1 MAKTEFE
8 VFAQKLA
15 TYFQGTL
22 SPEEFTRTLFKKIYL
37 NPNGD
42 TLLHD
47 MEPRTLRG
55 YFYGE
60 HNITT
65 LAKKIN
71 KDLDW
76 TLSILRNL
84 LIQRRTILL
93 KACVMHLPMSV
104 PESITKTSKRKL
116 QRDLKRLFVMLR
128 QQSASVRKQQ
138 NLFLSL
144 KK

>member
-1 MAKTEFE
+1 MLIHSCTRLIQNGG
-8 VFAQKLA
+8 VWNWQKLNSKCFLKKIA
-15 TYFQGTL
+15 TYFQGDL

-71 KDLDW
+71 KDLDSQYFKEFID
-76 TLSILRNL
+76 TETDD
-84 LIQRRTILL
+84 TIKGLCAAFADECPGIDNENF
-93 KACVMHLPMSV
+93 KNIIA
-104 PESITKTSKRKL
+104 ERFKK
-116 QRDLKRLFVMLR
+116 LFVM
-128 QQSASVRKQQ
+128 QQQ
-138 NLFLSL
+138 
-144 KK
+144 